1 MENGKP
7 QDRNTELV
15 DLKTRESVRLKIIK
29 AINVDGHNIVMSA
42 DVKQETEKG
51 NNVRAFSST
60 TRQNMYYG

>member
-1 MENGKP
+1 M
-7 QDRNTELV
+7 
-15 DLKTRESVRLKIIK
+15 IIK

-51 NNVRAFSST
+51 NNVPAFSGT